1 MKLETHFNKFRYSTF
16 YHKINSF
23 RFHRLLEFHFGAGAY
38 AVSRKGASLIISELE
53 KCDLPVD
60 DVIFHRMVLCKKYG
74 TALQLN
80 PACCIQ
86 EKHTCEGLNDESDIR
101 SSRLERIDN
110 LRKPKSRKF

>member
-1 MKLETHFNKFRYSTF
+1 
-16 YHKINSF
+16 
-23 RFHRLLEFHFGAGAY
+23 
-38 AVSRKGASLIISELE
+38 
-53 KCDLPVD
+53 
-60 DVIFHRMVLCKKYG
+60 MVLCKKYG

-110 LRKPKSRKF
+110 LRKPKSRKFLKILVREFLRIAMSFKSIILLRFKRSIDFKI